1 MDEPQEAPPEEA
13 LSMDN
18 IDLDKLDAQQ
28 LKNIIYS
35 QHDAIE
41 RLANER
47 QSEKQAEF
55 IELSIEG
62 IGMFKINSPAAND
75 SMELVDKVVS
85 IIKELNLNKKT
96 PINNGTMI

>member
-1 MDEPQEAPPEEA
+1 MSFED
-13 LSMDN
+13 
-18 IDLDKLDAQQ
+18 IDLDALDADS
-28 LKNIIYS
+28 LKSLIYR

-55 IELSIEG
+55 IELTIEG

-85 IIKELNLNKKT
+85 VIKELNLNKRPPT
-96 PINNGTMI
+96 NNGTMI